1 MNADNI
7 AVTQQEEE
15 EWKLRNKF
23 TDNQNFKVGGK
34 NGEHFGDSKVE
45 PKEGEFWMVEV
56 IGSGIIEGAR
66 WRESAYG
73 FFTPISRLYT
83 QEEYDNKPV
92 SAVDDSELND
102 KTDLIKAQNEI
113 AAILGKYKVALI
125 ARSVKGKHDNNK
137 HMQFPVIG
145 FQDYNHCSEYETER
159 SHITGYELYSIIA
172 DQLKEDKEAREQ
184 AEMIDDACEL
194 LFGDSA
200 EQCRDDVRSTV
211 ESMIVAGY
219 RK

>member
-15 EWKLRNKF
+15 EF
-23 TDNQNFKVGGK
+23 SAM
-34 NGEHFGDSKVE
+34 SKVE
-45 PKEGEFWMVEV
+45 PKEGEWWLCDMKKDGRQALYLGANGWIFSE
-56 IGSGIIEGAR
+56 SSDDIIDNA
-66 WRESAYG
+66 S
-73 FFTPISRLYT
+73 PISRLYT

-92 SAVDDSELND
+92 NPVDDLERDGES
-102 KTDLIKAQNEI
+102 DLIRAQREI